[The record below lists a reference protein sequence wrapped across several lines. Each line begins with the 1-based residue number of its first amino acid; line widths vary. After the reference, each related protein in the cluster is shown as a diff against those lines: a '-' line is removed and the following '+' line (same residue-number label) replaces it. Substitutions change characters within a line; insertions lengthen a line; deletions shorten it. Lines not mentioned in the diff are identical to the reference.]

1 MARYKDIDA
10 IIEQMNGSTAETWGK
25 GLGRSWWSHSVML
38 KDNIVQLMK
47 DAPEADVVEVRHGE
61 WMRVDTKQYADGSYS
76 STFSCSLCHRVV
88 RVCHEHYYDENKSV
102 KNMYPYC
109 HCGAKMDKGVTE

>member
-47 DAPEADVVEVRHGE
+47 DAPEADVVEVRHGRWIINDE
-61 WMRVDTKQYADGSYS
+61 DYWTK
-76 STFSCSLCHRVV
+76 CS
-88 RVCHEHYYDENKSV
+88 VCEFEYFDEQENIY
-102 KNMYPYC
+102 NTYIYC
-109 HCGAKMDKGVTE
+109 PHCGAKMDKGVTE

>member
-47 DAPEADVVEVRHGE
+47 DAPEADVFETKRISEILAVLFENNIVEKYIPNTANAGIWEDFLRKACSGE
-61 WMRVDTKQYADGSYS
+61 YGMLR
-76 STFSCSLCHRVV
+76 
-88 RVCHEHYYDENKSV
+88 
-102 KNMYPYC
+102 
-109 HCGAKMDKGVTE
+109 

>member
-47 DAPEADVVEVRHGE
+47 DAPEADVVEVVRCKDCVHGH
-61 WMRVDTKQYADGSYS
+61 WNQDTLYGSCVDFCDFNDLRIDKDHFCSYGE
-76 STFSCSLCHRVV
+76 R
-88 RVCHEHYYDENKSV
+88 RKEIE
-102 KNMYPYC
+102 
-109 HCGAKMDKGVTE
+109 

>member
-38 KDNIVQLMK
+38 KDNIVQLMN
-47 DAPEADVVEVRHGE
+47 DAPEADVAEVRHGKWIE
-61 WMRVDTKQYADGSYS
+61 WWDDNYLTFCYKCSECGEYPLTKEE
-76 STFSCSLCHRVV
+76 TMH
-88 RVCHEHYYDENKSV
+88 DEVLSK
-102 KNMYPYC
+102 YC
-109 HCGAKMDKGVTE
+109 PSCGARMDGDEE

>member
-10 IIEQMNGSTAETWGK
+10 IIERMNGSTAETWGK

-47 DAPEADVVEVRHGE
+47 DAPEADVVEVRHGHWE
-61 WMRVDTKQYADGSYS
+61 DRPNPQWKAYDIRH
-76 STFSCSLCHRVV
+76 CSKCGW
-88 RVCHEHYYDENKSV
+88 NIP
-102 KNMYPYC
+102 KNNLRKKDLNWNYC
-109 HCGAKMDKGVTE
+109 PECGAKMDGRRKDDE

>member
-10 IIEQMNGSTAETWGK
+10 IIEKMQGSTAETWGK

-47 DAPEADVVEVRHGE
+47 DAPEADVVETKRISEILAVLFENNIVEKYIPNTANAGSWEDFLRKACSGE
-61 WMRVDTKQYADGSYS
+61 YGMLR
-76 STFSCSLCHRVV
+76 
-88 RVCHEHYYDENKSV
+88 
-102 KNMYPYC
+102 
-109 HCGAKMDKGVTE
+109 

>member
-1 MARYKDIDA
+1 MARYKDIDT

-47 DAPEADVVEVRHGE
+47 DAPEADVVEVRHGRWIKHKPDSE
-61 WMRVDTKQYADGSYS
+61 YIKGLHQLGIAKGMGENSIYWT
-76 STFSCSLCHRVV
+76 CSEC
-88 RVCHEHYYDENKSV
+88 EHWGVLHYK
-102 KNMYPYC
+102 YC
-109 HCGAKMDKGVTE
+109 PNCGARMDGDTE

>member
-10 IIEQMNGSTAETWGK
+10 IIEKMQGSTAETWGK

-47 DAPEADVVEVRHGE
+47 DAPEADVVEVRHGR
-61 WMRVDTKQYADGSYS
+61 WVHTDYAMHWHGKDE
-76 STFSCSLCHRVV
+76 CSECTYHTSDRDDLSHL
-88 RVCHEHYYDENKSV
+88 K
-102 KNMYPYC
+102 YC
-109 HCGAKMDKGVTE
+109 PNCGARMDGDEDEL